1 MDWSL
6 VVGAPFDV
14 GPAFSQRA
22 GLQRG
27 ETPLADKSSFTTE
40 EWTLLLESPMLAG
53 MAITAADPS
62 GLWGLLK
69 ESFASGSALA
79 KAMTDPGSSPLVK
92 ALATDFS
99 TTEARS
105 AARDGLKAKLAN
117 SKTAELKTKSIEA
130 LRQVSAVLRAKAPG
144 DAADF
149 KSWLRQISQ
158 ATAEAASEGGGLL
171 GIGGVKVSEAEKA
184 TLTEIDSALGV

>member
-1 MDWSL
+1 MHPAKGPGWLAASSAQSSCCSFMDWSL

-105 AARDGLKAKLAN
+105 AARDGLKAKLDA
-117 SKTAELKTKSIEA
+117 T
-130 LRQVSAVLRAKAPG
+130 RVSLLHPVSRPI
-144 DAADF
+144 
-149 KSWLRQISQ
+149 SRRSQ
-158 ATAEAASEGGGLL
+158 AKLSARPAE
-171 GIGGVKVSEAEKA
+171 
-184 TLTEIDSALGV
+184 

>member
-1 MDWSL
+1 M
-6 VVGAPFDV
+6 
-14 GPAFSQRA
+14 
-22 GLQRG
+22 
-27 ETPLADKSSFTTE
+27 
-40 EWTLLLESPMLAG
+40 MAG

-79 KAMTDPGSSPLVK
+79 RAITDPGSNPLVK

-158 ATAEAASEGGGLL
+158 ATAEAASEGAGYS
-171 GIGGVKVSEAEKA
+171 VSAAFRLARRRKQPWPRSRMPLIRRFQKIEV
-184 TLTEIDSALGV
+184 T